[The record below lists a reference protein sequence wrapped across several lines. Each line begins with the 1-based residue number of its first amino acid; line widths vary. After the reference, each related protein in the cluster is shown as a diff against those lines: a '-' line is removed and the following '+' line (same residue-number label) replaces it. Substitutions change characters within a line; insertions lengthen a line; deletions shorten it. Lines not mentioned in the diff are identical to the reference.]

1 MKQLPYQALI
11 GPQLLAGII
20 DLAQWLGINPA
31 WLLIVMY
38 KESGLNPKAVNR
50 YSGASGLIQFMPGT
64 AKGLGTSVAYIRT
77 LTGLQ
82 QLPWVKQYFT
92 PYRGRMHSLWDTYFA
107 VFYPAAIGKPTD
119 HVLFSRGSTAYKWNK
134 GMDMNKN
141 GHVSVGDVKAWLLRY
156 LPDDYDP
163 CDCDCH

>member
-1 MKQLPYQALI
+1 MKLPYQDRI
-11 GPQLLAGII
+11 GPQLLAAII
-20 DLAQWLGINPA
+20 DLSQWLGIRPA
-31 WLLIVMY
+31 WLLIIMF
-38 KESGLNPKAVNR
+38 KESGLNPKAVNK

-64 AKGLGTSVAYIRT
+64 AKGLGTSVEHIRT

-82 QLPWVKQYFT
+82 QMEWVRKYFT

-107 VFYPAAIGKPTD
+107 VFYPAAIGKPAE
-119 HVLFSRGSTAYKWNK
+119 HVLFAAGTKAYKWNA

-141 GHVSVGDVKAWLLRY
+141 GKVTVSDVKVWLMRY
-156 LPDDYDP
+156 LPDEYDP